1 MVEKFPYKICNKAVT
16 TNHQNT
22 LQRYNY
28 HLWIHIKCN
37 RINLETYKYL
47 QKCSSIWYCLKCYEE
62 TILFTTISNNKLYQT
77 NQGCKINFTAITK
90 KDFLKQDLI
99 NQLNDAMDDPMAE
112 NVSINPLHASVAT
125 LAIWTSPL
133 MKNVTNNTSFFYL
146 NISFLCFHIE
156 ELTTLGHDFSFTIIG
171 IS

>member
-1 MVEKFPYKICNKAVT
+1 MVEKFPYKISNKAVT

-22 LQRYNY
+22 LQRDNY

-47 QKCSSIWYCLKCYEE
+47 QKCSLKCYEE

-77 NQGCKINFTAITK
+77 NEGCKIKFTAITK

-99 NQLNDAMDDPMAE
+99 NQLNDAMDDPMDE

-125 LAIWTSPL
+125 RAI
-133 MKNVTNNTSFFYL
+133 
-146 NISFLCFHIE
+146 
-156 ELTTLGHDFSFTIIG
+156 
-171 IS
+171 

>member
-22 LQRYNY
+22 LQRDNY
-28 HLWIHIKCN
+28 HLCIHIKCN

-47 QKCSSIWYCLKCYEE
+47 QKCSLKCYEE

-77 NQGCKINFTAITK
+77 NEGCKIKFTAITK

-99 NQLNDAMDDPMAE
+99 NQLNDAMDDPMDE

-125 LAIWTSPL
+125 RAI
-133 MKNVTNNTSFFYL
+133 
-146 NISFLCFHIE
+146 
-156 ELTTLGHDFSFTIIG
+156 
-171 IS
+171 